1 MDSIYSM
8 LFGAMLGEAN
18 RSEVVGRDTV
28 GEYTINTCYTIDQ
41 GWETAVWKGS
51 NPMIIV
57 GRYASKE
64 DAEEGHKD
72 WCEVC
77 KLNPSTAWSVQME
90 RYENFEEDK
99 DGID

>member
-1 MDSIYSM
+1 MDSIYST
-8 LFGAMLGEAN
+8 LFGLMLGDNN
-18 RSEVVGRDTV
+18 RSEVISRDIVGD
-28 GEYTINTCYTIDQ
+28 YTIDTCYTIDQ

-64 DAEEGHKD
+64 DAQEGHEN
-72 WCEVC
+72 WREIC

-90 RYENFEEDK
+90 CYENF
-99 DGID
+99 